1 MMLIAAASRPEA
13 KRLLPGKTGPA
24 DAGHTLFHSG
34 RRGPSRRKQL
44 CPPSIP
50 GGRVRQTGTAAAETS
65 PTRKPQPH
73 RGDNRRSP
81 QSRRLLRHG
90 RSRPAT
96 PGTRRCRKRTKP
108 ARTIQ
113 PNIPARRRE
122 SAVVSNNTIDIRS
135 RDYFSSAAAVPF
147 FCRTPASTSLSIS
160 CCIEWKALRNPC
172 GGIMMR
178 RFEAG
183 IGALPSCSG

>member
-24 DAGHTLFHSG
+24 DAGHTLFHGG
-34 RRGPSRRKQL
+34 RRGPSGRKQQ
-44 CPPSIP
+44 CTHPSIP
-50 GGRVRQTGTAAAETS
+50 GGRIRQTGTAAAETS

-73 RGDNRRSP
+73 RGNNRRSP

-96 PGTRRCRKRTKP
+96 PGTRRYRKRTKP

-122 SAVVSNNTIDIRS
+122 SAVVSTTPLTSDPGIIFPLQRPYRS
-135 RDYFSSAAAVPF
+135 SAEHRLQPACRSAAALNGK
-147 FCRTPASTSLSIS
+147 R
-160 CCIEWKALRNPC
+160 
-172 GGIMMR
+172 
-178 RFEAG
+178 
-183 IGALPSCSG
+183 